1 VVLFFVKCFPLY
13 LVTGIPCL
21 IENLYFHKNLPMKIT
36 LSILILACT
45 VQLTTAQEDDTR
57 YFYSDYTFE
66 KGRTELMYG
75 NNVVLRADQ
84 NPTSKALDTLKI
96 GDPVTIIKKGETT
109 SDLNGQ
115 PSYWYKVKTKN
126 KTGYVL
132 GGWISLDHREVNGKI
147 FLVIYA
153 KRDDQLYARTR
164 VLAKDKS
171 YYGHE
176 ISLNTYM
183 ITFEVKESHGLKG
196 VENIFIITMHP
207 EACGVVGGEAI
218 LFDTG
223 EHLKEVLRT
232 SCMSE
237 AGLFWFSESV
247 EFKDPDYWEDNVAY
261 FSREQGEYMDDSMDW
276 TQTLTNTIK
285 ITWDGEKFTPDVS
298 KFNFELAEDQE

>member
-1 VVLFFVKCFPLY
+1 MRCCSYEQLKTVISTLL
-13 LVTGIPCL
+13 
-21 IENLYFHKNLPMKIT
+21 ENPYFHKNLPMKII
-36 LSILILACT
+36 LSILILMCT
-45 VQLTTAQEDDTR
+45 AQLVIAQEDDTR
-57 YFYSDYTFE
+57 YFYTDYTFE

-84 NPTSKALDTLKI
+84 NLTSKALDTLKI

-115 PSYWYKVKTKN
+115 ASYWYKVKTKS

-132 GGWISLDHREVNGKI
+132 GGWISLDHSEVNGKT
-147 FLVIYA
+147 FLVIFA
-153 KRDDQLYARTR
+153 MRDDQLYARTR

-171 YYGHE
+171 FYGHE
-176 ISLNTYM
+176 IPLNTYM
-183 ITFEVKESHGLKG
+183 ISFEAAESYGLKG
-196 VENIFIITMHP
+196 VENIFTITMHP
-207 EACGVVGGEAI
+207 EACGVIGGDAI

-223 EHLKEVLRT
+223 ERLKEVMRT

-237 AGLFWFSESV
+237 AGLFWFSESI
-247 EFKDPDYWEDNVAY
+247 EFKGPDYWEENVAY

-298 KFNFELAEDQE
+298 KFSFELKGEEE